1 MGWDFWCD
9 PVPGN
14 PTVEEWARKHWAM
27 ATDSVEQEV
36 VDVARVGSTL
46 YVALHVKRGYPAA
59 PFTTALVV
67 LTQGQPKFS
76 GFGYKE
82 IAEVMGPV
90 ESQCPAR
97 ILDRLS
103 PADALGYKG
112 ECVTWAQQWRE
123 RCRANAAAR
132 AA

>member
-1 MGWDFWCD
+1 MGWTICRDAI
-9 PVPGN
+9 GN
-14 PTVEEWARKHWAM
+14 ITREDWLRSHYAM
-27 ATDSVEQEV
+27 NTESVEQEI
-36 VDVARVGSTL
+36 VDAACVGSTI
-46 YVALHVKRGYPAA
+46 YGALHVKRGYPGA
-59 PFTTALVV
+59 PFTTAVVV

-76 GFGYKE
+76 GFGWKE
-82 IAEVMGPV
+82 MCESMGPV
-90 ESQCPAR
+90 ESRCPTR

-103 PADALGYKG
+103 PPDALGYKG